1 MGSDCK
7 ADTLVRDT
15 TNSSLQNSVVSPQ
28 PVKYSDEG
36 KSINAT
42 SALSQKPTVVTE
54 RLNLPYSTN
63 ASDLRLDARSPDS
76 NYLISNFDRYKA
88 RVSEV
93 VPQQL
98 SEPENSTP
106 DKSQYNL
113 FNPTPRKY
121 WRDFSTDRPDK
132 TETPFTVDAGNF
144 TMEAD
149 LFIYTKTI
157 NKADDTLTESFN
169 YFVPNFKVGLTNN
182 IDLQIIPEVNKVVRT
197 KLRDGSR
204 QEISGFG
211 DTTVRL
217 KVNFWGNDDGDTA
230 FGVLPFVKFPTNQ
243 NSLGNSSIEG
253 GIIFPFAVKLS
264 DTWDVGMQTEA
275 DFNRN
280 ADDSSYK
287 IAFVNTISFGH
298 ELSDLWSTYFEL
310 YTSTGIDKGFV
321 ATFDTGL
328 KYLLTKNIQL
338 DAGVNIGLTEAADAI
353 QPFLG
358 VSVRF

>member
-1 MGSDCK
+1 MTLSFLNRLSEEFLYRVDCLSIAMIASLFVMVSDCK
-7 ADTLVRDT
+7 ADILVKDIL
-15 TNSSLQNSVVSPQ
+15 NKPLQNLVVSPQ
-28 PVKYSDEG
+28 PIKYSDEG

-42 SALSQKPTVVTE
+42 SELSQKPTVITE
-54 RLNLPYSTN
+54 RLNSPIYSTN
-63 ASDLRLDARSPDS
+63 ARDLRLDARS
-76 NYLISNFDRYKA
+76 LVSNFDAYKS
-88 RVSEV
+88 RVAETV
-93 VPQQL
+93 TQQPR
-98 SEPENSTP
+98 EPENSTP
-106 DKSQYNL
+106 DKSRYNL

-149 LFIYTKTI
+149 LFIYTKNI
-157 NKADDTLTESFN
+157 NKADETLTESFN

-204 QEISGFG
+204 QEVSGFG

-230 FGVLPFVKFPTNQ
+230 FGVLPFIKFPTSQ
-243 NSLGNSSIEG
+243 NGLGNSSIEG

-280 ADDSSYK
+280 ADDSEYK
-287 IAFVNTISFGH
+287 IAFVNSVSFGH
-298 ELSDLWSTYFEL
+298 QLSDLWSTYFDL
-310 YTSTGIDKGFV
+310 Y
-321 ATFDTGL
+321 
-328 KYLLTKNIQL
+328 
-338 DAGVNIGLTEAADAI
+338 
-353 QPFLG
+353 
-358 VSVRF
+358 